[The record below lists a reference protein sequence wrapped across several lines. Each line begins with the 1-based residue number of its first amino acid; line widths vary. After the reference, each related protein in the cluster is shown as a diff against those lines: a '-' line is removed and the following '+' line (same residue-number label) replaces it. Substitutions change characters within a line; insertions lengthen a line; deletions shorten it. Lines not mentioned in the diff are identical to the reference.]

1 MRYWRPCVRSRTTS
15 ILPKNTLCG
24 LCGYGWLVGKP
35 VKILFVLLTWVRHP
49 KCTAAD
55 VERHLGKIGELGIVQ
70 VITAPPLS
78 QSRCWHILIIIS
90 VCNVTVTTMTML
102 YLAWEAKVKNNQQF
116 VHILPSTLVA
126 LSWIPKSSSPTVSK
140 LTTPI
145 SSSNCLFFPHRTFS
159 LELTHPTRNL
169 ILQCSALLTVEPTKF
184 PCLSQFICWV
194 SEMQQMKEQVMYLPF
209 WNFLYFH

>member
-1 MRYWRPCVRSRTTS
+1 MWIWLVSWKTCKDPLRTLDLSSPPQMHCCWCWAPPWENWWIGDCSSYNCTSPVTIKVLTHIDNNKCLQCNGHYHDNALFSVRS
-15 ILPKNTLCG
+15 KG
-24 LCGYGWLVGKP
+24 Q
-35 VKILFVLLTWVRHP
+35 
-49 KCTAAD
+49 
-55 VERHLGKIGELGIVQ
+55 EL
-70 VITAPPLS
+70 
-78 QSRCWHILIIIS
+78 
-90 VCNVTVTTMTML
+90 
-102 YLAWEAKVKNNQQF
+102 QF

-194 SEMQQMKEQVMYLPF
+194 SEMQQMKEQDM
-209 WNFLYFH
+209 